1 MTFSPLPSPPLD
13 PKISFHQQ
21 GNQYFFSTLR
31 HNARGVRCRNVGEIG
46 INFAPAALV
55 NGKNAHGPRYGKY
68 NATTERTTS
77 AAAVFKQQSTLKMM
91 TVEAVV
97 AISLRGR
104 QTADNTGRGKEGVVR
119 RQ

>member
-1 MTFSPLPSPPLD
+1 MDSGEVRSD
-13 PKISFHQQ
+13 
-21 GNQYFFSTLR
+21 GEDG
-31 HNARGVRCRNVGEIG
+31 RGGRSDV
-46 INFAPAALV
+46 AAIAQT
-55 NGKNAHGPRYGKY
+55 KRM
-68 NATTERTTS
+68 TS